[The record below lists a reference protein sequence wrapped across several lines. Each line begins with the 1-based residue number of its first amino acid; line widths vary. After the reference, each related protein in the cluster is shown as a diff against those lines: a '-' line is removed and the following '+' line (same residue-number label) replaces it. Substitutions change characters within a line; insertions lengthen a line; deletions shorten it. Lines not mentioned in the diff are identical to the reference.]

1 MRKQLTVGSLIPG
14 RSDVQMSS
22 PAPVPVQPQ
31 MSVKKT
37 DRSPA
42 RPQSEQKHVQVKQRS
57 QTLPVRYAPSQTLLQ
72 AALTQAQ
79 PIAYKCQQGHCG
91 KCSVQILAGA
101 SLLDTPTG
109 QEKEKLGEK
118 LATGYRLACQSTFR
132 SSIPT

>member
-22 PAPVPVQPQ
+22 PAPVPVHTHT
-31 MSVKKT
+31 SLKKT
-37 DRSPA
+37 ELSPA
-42 RPQSEQKHVQVKQRS
+42 RPKSEQKHVQVKQRS
-57 QTLPVRYAPSQTLLQ
+57 QTMPVRYTPSQTLLQ
-72 AALTQAQ
+72 AALTQDQ

-91 KCSVQILAGA
+91 KCSVQIVAGA

-109 QEKEKLGEK
+109 QEKAKLGEK

>member
-22 PAPVPVQPQ
+22 PAPVPVHTHT
-31 MSVKKT
+31 SLKKT
-37 DRSPA
+37 DPA
-42 RPQSEQKHVQVKQRS
+42 RPQSEQKLVQVKQRS
-57 QTLPVRYAPSQTLLQ
+57 QTMPVRYIPSETLLQ
-72 AALTQAQ
+72 AALTQDQ

-91 KCSVQILAGA
+91 KCSVQIVAGA
-101 SLLDTPTG
+101 SLLETPTG
-109 QEKEKLGEK
+109 QEKAKLGEK

>member
-22 PAPVPVQPQ
+22 PAPVP
-31 MSVKKT
+31 MHTHTSLKKT
-37 DRSPA
+37 DPA
-42 RPQSEQKHVQVKQRS
+42 RPQSEQKLVQVKQRS
-57 QTLPVRYAPSQTLLQ
+57 QTMPVRYTPSETLLQ
-72 AALTQAQ
+72 AALTQDL

-91 KCSVQILAGA
+91 KCSVQIVAGA

-109 QEKEKLGEK
+109 QEKAKLGEK

>member
-22 PAPVPVQPQ
+22 PAPVPVHT
-31 MSVKKT
+31 SLKKAGLNT
-37 DRSPA
+37 T
-42 RPQSEQKHVQVKQRS
+42 RPQSEQKLVQAKQRS
-57 QTLPVRYAPSQTLLQ
+57 QTMPVRYTPSETLLQ
-72 AALTQAQ
+72 AAITQDQ

-91 KCSVQILAGA
+91 KCSVQIVAGA
-101 SLLDTPTG
+101 SLLDTPSG
-109 QEKEKLGEK
+109 QEKAKLGEK

>member
-31 MSVKKT
+31 TSVKKT
-37 DRSPA
+37 EISPA
-42 RPQSEQKHVQVKQRS
+42 RPQSEQKLVQVKQRS
-57 QTLPVRYAPSQTLLQ
+57 QTLPVRYTPSQTLLQ

-109 QEKEKLGEK
+109 QEKAKLGEK

>member
-14 RSDVQMSS
+14 RSDVLMSS

-31 MSVKKT
+31 TSVKKT
-37 DRSPA
+37 EISPA
-42 RPQSEQKHVQVKQRS
+42 RPQSEQKLVQVKQRS
-57 QTLPVRYAPSQTLLQ
+57 QTMPVRYTPSQTLLQ

-91 KCSVQILAGA
+91 KCSVQIVAGA
-101 SLLDTPTG
+101 SLLDTPTE
-109 QEKEKLGEK
+109 QEKAKLGEK

>member
-22 PAPVPVQPQ
+22 PAPVPVHPQ
-31 MSVKKT
+31 TSVKKT
-37 DRSPA
+37 DRSPV
-42 RPQSEQKHVQVKQRS
+42 RPQSEQKLVQVKQRS
-57 QTLPVRYAPSQTLLQ
+57 QTMPVRYTPSQTLLQ

-91 KCSVQILAGA
+91 KCSVQIVAGA

-109 QEKEKLGEK
+109 QEKAKLGEK

>member
-31 MSVKKT
+31 TSVKKT
-37 DRSPA
+37 EMSPA
-42 RPQSEQKHVQVKQRS
+42 RPQSEQKLVQVKQRS
-57 QTLPVRYAPSQTLLQ
+57 QTMPVRYTPSQTLLQ

-91 KCSVQILAGA
+91 KCSVQIVAGA

-109 QEKEKLGEK
+109 QEKAKLGEK
-118 LATGYRLACQSTFR
+118 LATGYRLACQSTFC

>member
-22 PAPVPVQPQ
+22 PAPVPVHPQ
-31 MSVKKT
+31 TSVKKT
-37 DRSPA
+37 DKSPV
-42 RPQSEQKHVQVKQRS
+42 RPQSKQKLVQVKQRS
-57 QTLPVRYAPSQTLLQ
+57 QTMPVRYTPSQTLLQ

-91 KCSVQILAGA
+91 KCSVQIVAGA

-109 QEKEKLGEK
+109 QEKTKLGEK